1 MKWINDGNYYV
12 SQPLVMHHIGHFAES
27 VNQLLLKLRY
37 PSFYPPFTTLYIPQ
51 FENSEYEWSKI
62 YLEVLLNL
70 YPDRYKPIL
79 KLHNSI
85 PITTLTCFRTAVFID
100 ALILYRLF
108 WIDVLIIVGFHMFQ
122 DSLLRI

>member
-37 PSFYPPFTTLYIPQ
+37 PSFYPPLATLYIPQ
-51 FENSEYEWSKI
+51 FGNNEYEWSKI
-62 YLEVLLNL
+62 YLHALLGL
-70 YPDRYKPIL
+70 FPDRYKPIL

-85 PITTLTCFRTAVFID
+85 PISTLTCFRTAVFFD
-100 ALILYRLF
+100 VLILFRLF
-108 WIDVLIIVGFHMFQ
+108 WIDVHIIVDFHMFQ
-122 DSLLRI
+122 AFLHRI